1 MFARHEQ
8 AMEQAVSV
16 LTAKQ
21 RTALTGL
28 LRELGR
34 GAELNDA
41 RMQAARKALDLREAK
56 RRRK

>member
-1 MFARHEQ
+1 
-8 AMEQAVSV
+8 MEQAVSV
-16 LTAKQ
+16 LPAKQ
-21 RTALTGL
+21 RHTLVSL

-41 RMQAARKALDLREAK
+41 RMQNAKKALDVREAK